1 MMENKTKIY
10 INTENYYKMIF
21 DNGKKYYNP
30 IFNKIFTK
38 Y

>member
-30 IFNKIFTK
+30 IFNKIFIK